1 MTATLDDKRVVLC
14 GSMSSL
20 GTLRT
25 VYQELSDA
33 GIEAVLPTED
43 EFDERSSIDEVNE
56 AKRAAS
62 LRHFNCIKDQRT
74 EAVLVVNVD
83 KNGRHDYIGPNAFAE
98 IAVAVAE
105 GRSVYL
111 LQGIPLQ
118 YRDEL
123 DAWGVKSLYG
133 DLRKLKWAWDSSAAH
148 EHAHMLTAH

>member
-1 MTATLDDKRVVLC
+1 MTTTLDDKRVVLC

-20 GTLRT
+20 GTLRS
-25 VYQELSDA
+25 VYRELYDA

-43 EFDERSSIDEVNE
+43 DFDERSTIDEVNE

-74 EAVLVVNVD
+74 SAVLVVNVD

-105 GRSVYL
+105 GRTVYL
-111 LQGIPLQ
+111 LQGVPGQ

-123 DAWGVKSLYG
+123 DAWGVQSLYG
-133 DLRKLKWAWDSSAAH
+133 NLEKLKWAWDASAAH
-148 EHAHMLTAH
+148 ERSHMVTAH

>member
-1 MTATLDDKRVVLC
+1 VTTTLDKRLVLC

-25 VYQELSDA
+25 VHAELADA
-33 GIEAVLPTED
+33 GIDAVLPTED
-43 EFDERSSIDEVNE
+43 DFDERSSIDDVNA

-62 LRHFNCIKDQRT
+62 LRHFDCIKDHRT
-74 EAVLVVNVD
+74 GAVLVVNVD

-105 GRSVYL
+105 GVSVYL
-111 LQGIPLQ
+111 LQGVPLQ

-123 DAWGVKSLYG
+123 DAWGVESLEG
-133 DLRKLKWAWDSSAAH
+133 DLSRLKWAWSGPAAP
-148 EHAHMLTAH
+148 EHARMLASH